1 MATKLYIEPLSPYL
15 AKKKTMIHKTKIQKF
30 SSFAR
35 KLRDDNSGLALVEFA
50 VSLPFFMG
58 LTIGG
63 IEVANFASVTMQLN
77 QIAIHTAD
85 NAARMGQAT
94 VSSLRRVNEVHIN
107 DVFEGTLREGDRVA
121 LTGAHGY
128 VDPKTGVKSIRGNAR
143 IILSSIENVA
153 PFNAASPR
161 YRIRWQRCAG
171 TAEQYESSYGDVTS
185 APTADGFGPAGKKVR
200 PIAGSAIMMV
210 ELQYYYQPKIV
221 NGFARLTDRTISQT
235 ASMMVREQRD
245 YVGPAG
251 GDGIYP
257 TPGEAP
263 SGCT

>member
-1 MATKLYIEPLSPYL
+1 
-15 AKKKTMIHKTKIQKF
+15 MIPKAKIQKYRD
-30 SSFAR
+30 FAR
-35 KLRDDNSGLALVEFA
+35 RLRDDNSGLALVEFA
-50 VSLPFFMG
+50 VSLPFFMS

-85 NAARMGQAT
+85 NAARMGQASAL
-94 VSSLRRVNEVHIN
+94 SSRRISELDIN

-128 VDPKTGVKSIRGNAR
+128 VDPITNVKSIRGNAR
-143 IILSSIENVA
+143 IILSSIENVD
-153 PFNAASPR
+153 PFVATNPR

-171 TAEQYESSYGDVTS
+171 TADQYESSYGDVSS
-185 APTADGFGPAGKKVR
+185 APTSVGFGPAGKKIK

-221 NGFARLTDRTISQT
+221 NGFARLTNRTISQT
-235 ASMMVREQRD
+235 ASMIVREQRD
-245 YVGPAG
+245 YAGPVG

-257 TPGEAP
+257 TPGVAASP
-263 SGCT
+263 CT